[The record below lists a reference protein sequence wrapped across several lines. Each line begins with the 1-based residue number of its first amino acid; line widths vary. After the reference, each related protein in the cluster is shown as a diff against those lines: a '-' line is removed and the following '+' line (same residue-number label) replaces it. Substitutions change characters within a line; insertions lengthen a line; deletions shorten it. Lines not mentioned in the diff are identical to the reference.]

1 MAAIRRILYATDFS
15 PASRPAFRR
24 ALELARANRA
34 QLIALHVMTPP
45 ILYTPDGY
53 ALPQT
58 YDRLLVDMRAAAQ
71 KQLDRLV
78 AGAKTRGVRARGLL
92 LEGVPH
98 DRIVRAARST
108 RADLLVIGTHGR
120 TGLAR
125 LFLGSVAARVIAT
138 ATCPVLSVR
147 AGTRSAARGH
157 SERRP
162 SPTRRRA
169 AAGRRGA

>member
-15 PASRPAFRR
+15 PASRPAFSR
-24 ALELARANRA
+24 AVELARANRA

-58 YDRLLVDMRAAAQ
+58 YDRLLADMRAAAQ

-78 AGAKTRGVRARGLL
+78 AGAKARGVRARGLL
-92 LEGVPH
+92 LEGVAH
-98 DRIVRAARST
+98 DRIVRAARPA

-125 LFLGSVAARVIAT
+125 LFLGSVASRVIAT

-147 AGTRSAARGH
+147 AGTKGPRRTSSQRRARPARPRAAR
-157 SERRP
+157 
-162 SPTRRRA
+162 
-169 AAGRRGA
+169 RRGRV